1 MAKHPMT
8 KEGEGL
14 LNEEL
19 KRLKSI
25 ERHKV
30 VKAISAAREL
40 GDLKENAE
48 YHAAKEQQGF
58 IEHRIREIESKLS
71 DSQVIDVTL
80 IDVSEKVIFGSTIK
94 LKDLKESKLLSFKI
108 VGEDEA
114 DAKLEKISFL
124 SPLARTLIGKY
135 PGDDIKVEIP
145 SGSKRYKI
153 ISVEY
158 I

>member
-1 MAKHPMT
+1 MARHPMT
-8 KEGEGL
+8 KEGETL
-14 LNEEL
+14 LNVEL
-19 KRLKSI
+19 KRLKSV

-30 VKAISAAREL
+30 VKAIASAREL
-40 GDLKENAE
+40 GDLKENSE

-58 IEHRIREIESKLS
+58 IEHRIRDIESKLS

-80 IDVSEKVIFGSTIK
+80 IEVSEKVIFGSTIK

-135 PGDDIKVEIP
+135 QGDNINVETP
-145 SGSKRYKI
+145 SGTKSYKI
-153 ISVEY
+153 ISVEH

>member
-1 MAKHPMT
+1 MLR
-8 KEGEGL
+8 KE
-14 LNEEL
+14 
-19 KRLKSI
+19 K
-25 ERHKV
+25 
-30 VKAISAAREL
+30 
-40 GDLKENAE
+40 
-48 YHAAKEQQGF
+48 
-58 IEHRIREIESKLS
+58 IESRAKTFCL
-71 DSQVIDVTL
+71 Q
-80 IDVSEKVIFGSTIK
+80 TIKELK

>member
-1 MAKHPMT
+1 MTKHPMT

-19 KRLKSI
+19 KRLKSV

-80 IDVSEKVIFGSTIK
+80 VEVSEKVIFGSTIK
-94 LKDLKESKLLSFKI
+94 LKDLKESKLLSFKV

-124 SPLARTLIGKY
+124 SPLARALIGKY
-135 PGDDIKVEIP
+135 QGDDIKVETP
-145 SGSKRYKI
+145 SGSKKYRI

>member
-1 MAKHPMT
+1 MFFTFPALILN
-8 KEGEGL
+8 GL
-14 LNEEL
+14 FE
-19 KRLKSI
+19 I
-25 ERHKV
+25 V
-30 VKAISAAREL
+30 
-40 GDLKENAE
+40 
-48 YHAAKEQQGF
+48 F
-58 IEHRIREIESKLS
+58 I
-71 DSQVIDVTL
+71 
-80 IDVSEKVIFGSTIK
+80 IFGSTIK

-135 PGDDIKVEIP
+135 QGDDIKVEIP

>member
-8 KEGEGL
+8 KGGEAL

-19 KRLKSI
+19 KRLKSV

-135 PGDDIKVEIP
+135 QGDDIKVEIP

>member
-8 KEGEGL
+8 KEGEAH
-14 LNEEL
+14 LNKEL
-19 KRLKSI
+19 KRLKSVQ
-25 ERHKV
+25 RHKV

-58 IEHRIREIESKLS
+58 IEHRIQEIESKLS

-80 IDVSEKVIFGSTIK
+80 IEVSEKVIFGSTIK

-135 PGDDIKVEIP
+135 QGDDIKVEIP